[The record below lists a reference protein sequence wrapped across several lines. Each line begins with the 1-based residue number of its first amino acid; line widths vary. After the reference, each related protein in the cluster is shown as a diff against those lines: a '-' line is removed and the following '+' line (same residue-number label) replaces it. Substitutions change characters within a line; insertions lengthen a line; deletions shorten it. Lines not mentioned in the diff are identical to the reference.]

1 MERNILT
8 VFLASPGDLQEERNI
23 ARSSVERFN
32 KILPRK
38 IGWQIELLGWEETPP
53 GYSRPQNLINRDVDS
68 CDLFV
73 GILWRRWGQ
82 NTGKY
87 SSGFE
92 EEFIRACDRRRKTG
106 KPEIWLYFKT
116 IDEENVKDPGDQLKK
131 VLKFKKK
138 QIELK
143 ELLFKEFNDSGNWD
157 KLIYDNLLVYV
168 LGLSASESQIEIQ
181 EQSVILDSSKRV
193 QETKEAKI
201 DIKKVVYPPA
211 LINLFDQV
219 SLKLKEEK
227 QVSFNFWDRTRLFL
241 QSSAWFSE
249 IHLGKIFG
257 VHELNLVYNQ
267 RKNWEISDSE
277 SIFLTR
283 SSIGDFDNNRPGWF
297 WLKEKREGEVNT
309 YLKWLLINDSN
320 VFVRRG
326 AINLLGDT
334 HYKADLDILK
344 KGLNDTDEYVIIEA
358 ISLIKNTKNIKCINF
373 IEPFT
378 NHKDS
383 LIHDK
388 AIEAKIE
395 LLYLKSPNEGF
406 AYLIET
412 GAKIPVSL
420 NTKIENLDLDVDNNL
435 IIKAA
440 KNSEVS
446 IRRLCAKYLRKA
458 KLLSIDICKELLKD
472 PDAVVRKEGVL
483 GLIDLDEKIDM
494 DFIRKIFPVPKELD
508 STPEQYAWIL
518 SRDEVKSDDFIP
530 ILLEKFTPEKLLA
543 EIDFY
548 EIKGIEAYK
557 ILAVKHFRF
566 LKERIRADL
575 DSEFE
580 TLKSESE
587 NKWIEIDGDFGKKL
601 SKEINSKPEVINF
614 YRERYILAALAGLSI
629 HGKKEDVK
637 YAREYLSNKKYEE
650 DNFEALK
657 IILHFGDKSDIEM
670 LDKIALNSYEK
681 TKMIAIEALFKFS
694 EDRDSRLALIINKDE
709 TIYKTSLQ
717 MLLKYDLPYKI
728 EIARILLK
736 SEIEDRRLDGLAIL
750 LHYLNETE
758 LEKFLDEYLKQDTYY
773 YNVVTWLDK
782 CLYAVGIFKDLFKSK
797 MLARLEKSN

>member
-1 MERNILT
+1 
-8 VFLASPGDLQEERNI
+8 
-23 ARSSVERFN
+23 
-32 KILPRK
+32 
-38 IGWQIELLGWEETPP
+38 LGWEETPP

-131 VLKFKKK
+131 VLKFKKE

-181 EQSVILDSSKRV
+181 EQSVILDFSKRV

-257 VHELNLVYNQ
+257 AHELNLVYNQ

-334 HYKADLDILK
+334 HYKVDLDILK

-383 LIHDK
+383 LIYDK

-483 GLIDLDEKIDM
+483 GLIDLDEKVGM
-494 DFIRKIFPVPKELD
+494 DFIRKLFPEPKESNISALAFAL
-508 STPEQYAWIL
+508 TTA
-518 SRDEVKSDDFIP
+518 EVKSDDFIP
-530 ILLEKFTPEKLLA
+530 ILLEKRTPEDLLSQ
-543 EIDFY
+543 IDFY
-548 EIKGIEAYK
+548 KVSGAEAYK
-557 ILAVKHFRF
+557 ILAKKHFQF
-566 LKERIRADL
+566 LKGRIRLDL

-587 NKWIEIDGDFGKKL
+587 NKWIEKYGDVGKTI
-601 SKEINSKPEVINF
+601 SKGLKPEVINF
-614 YRERYILAALAGLSI
+614 CRGRYILAALAGLSI

-637 YAREYLSNKKYEE
+637 YAREYLSNKKYEG
-650 DNFEALK
+650 DKFGALK
-657 IILHFGDKSDIEM
+657 IILRFGDKSDIEM
-670 LDKIALNSYEK
+670 LNKIVLNSYGE
-681 TKMIAIEALFKFS
+681 TKRIAIEALFKFS

-717 MLLKYDLPYKI
+717 MLIEYNLPYKI
-728 EIARILLK
+728 EIAKILLK
-736 SEIEDRRLDGLAIL
+736 SEIEDRRLDGLSIL
-750 LHYLNETE
+750 ISSLNEIE
-758 LEKFLDEYLKQDTYY
+758 LEKFLDDYLSQGG
-773 YNVVTWLDK
+773 
-782 CLYAVGIFKDLFKSK
+782 AFKDLFKSK
-797 MLARLEKSN
+797 MLSRLEKSNKS